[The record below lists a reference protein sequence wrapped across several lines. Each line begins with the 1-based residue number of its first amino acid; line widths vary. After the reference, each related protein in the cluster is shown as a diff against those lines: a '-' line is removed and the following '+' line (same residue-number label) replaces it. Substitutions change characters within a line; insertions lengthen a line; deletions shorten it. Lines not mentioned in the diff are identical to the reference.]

1 MNSQAKEQN
10 SYSNYGIKSIF
21 LTSTFKQ
28 IVKTTSKSALILLI
42 NAEYWIMSAGL
53 SLFGAVSAG
62 QEAAVQFYQ
71 DHVAEVKRIVP
82 KDKLLVFEVKQGWQP
97 LCDFLNVPV
106 PENPF
111 PRINDTE
118 AMNEARR

>member
-1 MNSQAKEQN
+1 M
-10 SYSNYGIKSIF
+10 
-21 LTSTFKQ
+21 
-28 IVKTTSKSALILLI
+28 KTTNKSAFILLI

-62 QEAAVQFYQ
+62 KETAVQFYQ
-71 DHVAEVKRIVP
+71 EHVAEVKRIVP
-82 KDKLLVFEVKQGWQP
+82 EDKLLVFEVKQGWQP
-97 LCDFLNVPV
+97 LCDFLNVPI

>member
-1 MNSQAKEQN
+1 M
-10 SYSNYGIKSIF
+10 
-21 LTSTFKQ
+21 
-28 IVKTTSKSALILLI
+28 KTTSKSALILLI
-42 NAEYWIMSAGL
+42 NAKYLILSAGL
-53 SLFGAVSAG
+53 SLFGAVSSG

-71 DHVAEVKRIVP
+71 EHVAEVKRIVP